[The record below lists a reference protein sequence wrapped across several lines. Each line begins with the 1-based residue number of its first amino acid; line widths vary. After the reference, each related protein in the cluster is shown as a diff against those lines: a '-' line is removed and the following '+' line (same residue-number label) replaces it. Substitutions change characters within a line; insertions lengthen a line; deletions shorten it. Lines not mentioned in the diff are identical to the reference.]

1 MQKLIGNTPALIF
14 AVCVGSLEGRLHSK
28 VIRKGVGV
36 QVGPQIEEE
45 VRQKEGLGTAW
56 EGGISLIQAPLG
68 GGRHLLPEGWSTRNL
83 GSYTGSQSNPGLW
96 YYSHLTDGKTEAQG
110 C

>member
-14 AVCVGSLEGRLHSK
+14 AVCAVAWKRLHSK
-28 VIRKGVGV
+28 VIRKGVGG

-45 VRQKEGLGTAW
+45 VRQKEGLGDSREW
-56 EGGISLIQAPLG
+56 GISLIQAPLG

-83 GSYTGSQSNPGLW
+83 GS
-96 YYSHLTDGKTEAQG
+96 
-110 C
+110 

>member
-14 AVCVGSLEGRLHSK
+14 AVCVGSLEERLHSK
-28 VIRKGVGV
+28 VIRKGVGG

-56 EGGISLIQAPLG
+56 EDQLDPGTWEVVDTCCLRAGAPGIWVLKLAL
-68 GGRHLLPEGWSTRNL
+68 RATL
-83 GSYTGSQSNPGLW
+83 GSGIIPI
-96 YYSHLTDGKTEAQG
+96 
-110 C
+110 